1 MCDAL
6 KKVGEIC
13 GMPTFFLSKKI
24 GFHMQEVN
32 WKIDHIFR
40 YLLIFILGFG
50 PLLILLKNSSFSQS
64 KVNNITKKLPFII
77 FILIPIFFSL
87 TMLVI
92 AVDSGR
98 WIHITFS
105 CSIIIYLVM
114 IRKGV
119 VILNQ
124 NNSTIEFFNNK
135 IHKLLKILIFFI
147 ICISWNPK
155 AVHHE
160 DLGSLPLYRVIE
172 KTTNY
177 YNNIWNIRV
186 FQN

>member
-1 MCDAL
+1 
-6 KKVGEIC
+6 
-13 GMPTFFLSKKI
+13 
-24 GFHMQEVN
+24 
-32 WKIDHIFR
+32 
-40 YLLIFILGFG
+40 
-50 PLLILLKNSSFSQS
+50 
-64 KVNNITKKLPFII
+64 
-77 FILIPIFFSL
+77 
-87 TMLVI
+87 
-92 AVDSGR
+92 
-98 WIHITFS
+98 
-105 CSIIIYLVM
+105 M

-124 NNSTIEFFNNK
+124 NNSTIDFFNNK